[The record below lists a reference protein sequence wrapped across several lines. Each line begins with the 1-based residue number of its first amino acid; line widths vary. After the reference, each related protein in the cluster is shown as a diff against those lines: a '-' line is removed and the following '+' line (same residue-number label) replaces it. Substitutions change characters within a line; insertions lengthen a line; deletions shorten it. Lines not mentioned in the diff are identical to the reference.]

1 MCAWPSK
8 RCCVAQ
14 INKIVWIFRFQ
25 ILDRATCRL
34 TGTVLLS
41 IESSATTIGAP
52 GNPRGTHIPVVERGI
67 RGAITVVRISSVVV

>member
-14 INKIVWIFRFQ
+14 INEIIWIFRFQ

-34 TGTVLLS
+34 TGTVLFA
-41 IESSATTIGAP
+41 IDSSRTTISAP
-52 GNPRGTHIPVVERGI
+52 GNPRGTHIPVIERGI
-67 RGAITVVRISSVVV
+67 RGTVAVVRISSVVV